1 VDATVPL
8 PQSGRNGKD
17 PPMLT
22 DDEFFGSPDR
32 IALARR
38 SADLWFLLRDNPRYA
53 YYGRLVALS
62 DPGRDA
68 ADILSAMA
76 KLQGAAVSYFYPAH
90 AAESFFKQLEERGLV
105 TDRHEHFRGGEA
117 ALASSRRALKD
128 FALPADLSISAIDA
142 GTPRA
147 LVGDVAALCQSC
159 DVMPVPGSVMRG
171 QARRGIC
178 LVATDRDRRVVAT
191 ASSYM
196 IHHPASP
203 RAQDAFWG
211 MLATREDRRGER
223 IALLLGARAIVH
235 MWERHGARGFMTGVR
250 ADNLSSQALCNK
262 LGVSATEWIYASC
275 IDRDMFGGSAIT
287 K

>member
-1 VDATVPL
+1 LD
-8 PQSGRNGKD
+8 
-17 PPMLT
+17 

-38 SADLWFLLRDNPRYA
+38 GARLWSLLRNDARFG

-62 DPGRDA
+62 EPGQDT

-76 KLQGAAVSYFYPAH
+76 GLQGAAVSYFYPAD
-90 AAESFFKQLEERGLV
+90 AAQGLFSQLEDRGLA

-117 ALASSRRALKD
+117 ALAASRRALED
-128 FALPADLSISAIDA
+128 LALPADLSVFAVDND
-142 GTPRA
+142 TPRDVVA
-147 LVGDVAALCQSC
+147 DVAGLCLSC

-171 QARRGIC
+171 RSQQGIC
-178 LVATDRDRRVVAT
+178 LVAVDRDRRAVAT

-196 IHHPASP
+196 LHHPSSP
-203 RAQDAFWG
+203 RAKDAFWG

-223 IALLLGARAIVH
+223 IALLLGAQAIVH

-250 ADNLSSQALCNK
+250 ADNLSSQALCRK
-262 LGVSATEWIYASC
+262 LGVVETDWIYASC
-275 IDRDMFGGSAIT
+275 IDKVMFDGASIT